1 MIEAKLEESWK
12 LRLKHEF
19 SSNYMAKLSQFLHE
33 ERAAGKLIYPAANDI
48 FTAFNLTPFDKV
60 KVVILGQDPY
70 HGSGQAH
77 GLSFSVRYGL
87 APPPSL
93 QSIYKEMASDLE
105 LSRPGHGNLE
115 AWARQGI
122 LLLNSS
128 LTVEAGKA
136 GAHAGKGWEKF
147 TDATI
152 TKLNTERI
160 HLVFILWG
168 RKAQLKG
175 ALIDPQ
181 RHMVI
186 TSAHPSPLSAYNGF
200 FGSRPFSR
208 ANNYLARHNI
218 LPVDW
223 SL

>member
-1 MIEAKLEESWK
+1 MTGAKIAKSW
-12 LRLKHEF
+12 RLKLNHEF
-19 SSNYMAKLSQFLHE
+19 TSDYMASLSQFLCE
-33 ERAAGKLIYPAANDI
+33 EKASGKIIYPKDEDI

-70 HGSGQAH
+70 HNVGQAH
-77 GLSFSVRYGL
+77 GLSFSVRHGF

-93 QSIYKEMASDLE
+93 QNIYKEMGSDLN
-105 LSRPGHGNLE
+105 SPHPGHGNLE
-115 AWARQGI
+115 AWAQQGI
-122 LLLNSS
+122 LLLNNS

-136 GAHAGKGWEKF
+136 GAHAGIGWEKF
-147 TDATI
+147 TTATI
-152 TKLNTERI
+152 TKLNTERE

-186 TSAHPSPLSAYNGF
+186 TSAHPSPLSVYNGF

-208 ANNYLARHNI
+208 ANAYLARHNI

>member
-1 MIEAKLEESWK
+1 MIEEMIEESWK
-12 LRLKHEF
+12 LRLKNEF
-19 SSNYMAKLSQFLHE
+19 SSKYMATLGQFLHE
-33 ERAAGKLIYPAANDI
+33 EKAAGKVIYPANNHI
-48 FTAFNLTPFDKV
+48 FAAFNLTPFVKV
-60 KVVILGQDPY
+60 KVVVLGQDPY
-70 HGSGQAH
+70 HGPRQAH
-77 GLSFSVRYGL
+77 GLSFSVPYGC

-93 QSIYKEMASDLE
+93 QNIYKEMSRDLD
-105 LSRPGHGNLE
+105 LPHPGHGNLE
-115 AWARQGI
+115 AWAQQGV

-136 GAHAGKGWEKF
+136 GAHARKGWKKF

-152 TKLNTERI
+152 SKLNTERKN
-160 HLVFILWG
+160 LVFILWG

-175 ALIDPQ
+175 VMIDPQ

-186 TSAHPSPLSAYNGF
+186 KSAHPSPLSAYNGF

-208 ANNYLARHNI
+208 TNDYLARQNI
-218 LPVDW
+218 MPVDW